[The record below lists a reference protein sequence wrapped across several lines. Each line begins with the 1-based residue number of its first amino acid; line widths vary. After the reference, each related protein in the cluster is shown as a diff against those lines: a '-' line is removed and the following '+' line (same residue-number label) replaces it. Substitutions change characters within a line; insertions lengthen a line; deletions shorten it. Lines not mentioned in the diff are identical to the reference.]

1 MVTWEQP
8 VKVAFEAAQQLYP
21 QGEKFLLE
29 EVEKDRNDWLITISF
44 QHPFAAARAMPIF
57 PSKVYKQFRIS
68 GDTKEVKAM
77 KIRDVG

>member
-1 MVTWEQP
+1 MVIWELP
-8 VKVAFEAAQQLYP
+8 VKAAFQAAQQLYP

-29 EVEKDRNDWLITISF
+29 EVERDSADWLITISF
-44 QHPFAAARAMPIF
+44 SHPFAGARGMPIF

-68 GDTKEVKAM
+68 GDTNEIKAM